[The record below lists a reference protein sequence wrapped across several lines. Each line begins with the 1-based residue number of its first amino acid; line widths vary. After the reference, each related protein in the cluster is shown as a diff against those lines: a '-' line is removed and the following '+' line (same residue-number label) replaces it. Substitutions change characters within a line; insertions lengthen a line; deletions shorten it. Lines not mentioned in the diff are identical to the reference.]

1 MFQFLLLWVL
11 RAIRGKKLTFPHLGF
26 LAFYPGNVL
35 WFLRRRG
42 ALFSSQMI
50 LCSQMLL
57 SIFMGKSFLN
67 DENASFN
74 LRSRNLY
81 LLLSITKIFISFL
94 KASFNLRSRNLYLLL
109 STIPTILKSFFQFGN
124 FYKLLSS
131 FFLMSCTDPV
141 RFLNGKASIDYS
153 F

>member
-1 MFQFLLLWVL
+1 MLKQKT
-11 RAIRGKKLTFPHLGF
+11 GYEPT
-26 LAFYPGNVL
+26 NN
-35 WFLRRRG
+35 RG

-94 KASFNLRSRNLYLLL
+94 KASFNLRSKNLYLLL
-109 STIPTILKSFFQFGN
+109 STIPTILKSFFHFGN
-124 FYKLLSS
+124 LYKLLSILEEGIFIC
-131 FFLMSCTDPV
+131 FFQYL
-141 RFLNGKASIDYS
+141 KASFTLKILRA
-153 F
+153 FQILQ

>member
-1 MFQFLLLWVL
+1 MPPHRRVISTRGSFIFFSLL
-11 RAIRGKKLTFPHLGF
+11 
-26 LAFYPGNVL
+26 
-35 WFLRRRG
+35 
-42 ALFSSQMI
+42 

-57 SIFMGKSFLN
+57 SILMGKSFLN

-109 STIPTILKSFFQFGN
+109 SIPTILKSFFHFGN
-124 FYKLLSS
+124 LYKLLSS
-131 FFLMSCTDPV
+131 FFQFAIHLADWFQTWMFIELEGLVYFTKVCQQ
-141 RFLNGKASIDYS
+141 FNWKLLKIK
-153 F
+153 